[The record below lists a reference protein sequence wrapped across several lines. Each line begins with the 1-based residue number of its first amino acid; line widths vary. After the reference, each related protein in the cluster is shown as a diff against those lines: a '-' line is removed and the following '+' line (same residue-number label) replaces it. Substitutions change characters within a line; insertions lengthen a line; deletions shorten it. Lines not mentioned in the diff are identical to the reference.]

1 MEGTRKCV
9 RNMCFSFYFHWFQLI
24 YKIISPFHFVF
35 CYFLVPTYL
44 ISQNWL
50 SSLFFLFACLCTW
63 CKFLYLWCYFSS
75 MSANTRS
82 RFILC
87 STSSPRSEPGTG
99 RTWWCLDCG
108 RMRCSTRSANPICDF
123 MLWSIFFFFCH
134 TWDDNNKLLH
144 GSLLTLFVPYN
155 WFVDLLQPLCPKELW
170 HFVHQC
176 YGNELGL
183 TSDDEDYVP
192 PDDDFNTMGYVW
204 LWCCISY
211 YGYHYKYCHLVA

>member
-1 MEGTRKCV
+1 MAQSVVWSQWNRGAFLVIKYKTVCKWHKQTSCKLKWFKCV
-9 RNMCFSFYFHWFQLI
+9 INMCFSFYFHLFKLI

-35 CYFLVPTYL
+35 CYFC
-44 ISQNWL
+44 SFH
-50 SSLFFLFACLCTW
+50 LFNLPELTLFPFFPFACLCIW

-123 MLWSIFFFFCH
+123 MFWSIFFLLLPHMGWQQKNPAWFSPH
-134 TWDDNNKLLH
+134 TLR
-144 GSLLTLFVPYN
+144 SL
-155 WFVDLLQPLCPKELW
+155 
-170 HFVHQC
+170 
-176 YGNELGL
+176 
-183 TSDDEDYVP
+183 
-192 PDDDFNTMGYVW
+192 
-204 LWCCISY
+204 
-211 YGYHYKYCHLVA
+211 